1 MLAQRVGFVD
11 SDWESMTAD
20 SIRPWSGFCLQLEG
34 NWQDSVYAAEIE
46 YPELVKI
53 TEETLGRWGI
63 EPDDVPEWPEIESSI
78 GVSRG
83 SATFNAGFLP
93 VIKRDGSYYVISS
106 FKSVII
112 SAPRLLPILTL
123 P

>member
-1 MLAQRVGFVD
+1 MKKTLAIFILFLCACVGMLAQRVGFVD

-93 VIKRDGSYYVISS
+93 VIK
-106 FKSVII
+106 
-112 SAPRLLPILTL
+112 
-123 P
+123 